1 MQEVFVNIL
10 LPIGTYLIPI
20 TLGLMVLGMLWGMA
34 RQPKSAIKS
43 LGGLAVMIVIFFVAY
58 SSADTTNYSTIPVSD
73 NVVRIV
79 EAGLVTLGVILVLTL
94 VAVIFSGIRNLVK

>member
-1 MQEVFVNIL
+1 MDFFVNVL
-10 LPIGTYLIPI
+10 LPIGFYLIPV

-43 LGGLAVMIVIFFVAY
+43 LGGLAVMIIIFFAAY
-58 SSADTTNYSTIPVSD
+58 SAADTTNYSTIPVSD

-79 EAGLVTLGVILVLTL
+79 EAGLVTLAVVLVLAL
-94 VAVIFSGIRNLVK
+94 IAVVFSNIRRLVK